1 MSDLE
6 NKQTDL
12 KTVNDKQSNTSIAE
26 NNKEQLKKKKKK
38 KCIIYGIIIALFLIG
53 GGVWFYLEYTKKLKS
68 FAGVE
73 KIDDSM
79 DISLQNVQDILARL
93 QGVQAIGAIIDGG
106 NIIEDIASFRAAFEA
121 NKNALLA
128 SNDSVIAIP
137 AIGVKFDLASSVLFS
152 SELVKEY
159 ATYFLQTD
167 QTAIIL
173 VEGYA
178 CDLGDNY
185 TNMELS
191 QNRANFVKQ
200 ILLDCGVPET
210 SIEVKWY
217 GESKYNE
224 LGYQNKKDHR
234 RVNISIK

>member
-6 NKQTDL
+6 NKKTDL

-137 AIGVKFDLASSVLFS
+137 AIGVKFGLASSEPLS
-152 SELVKEY
+152 TELVKEY

-167 QTAIIL
+167 QSATIL
-173 VEGYA
+173 VEGYT
-178 CDLGDNY
+178 CDLGDNL

-191 QNRANFVKQ
+191 KNRANVVKQ

-210 SIEVKWY
+210 CIEVKWH
-217 GESKYNE
+217 GESKYNS
-224 LGYQNKKDHR
+224 LGYQNKEDHR